1 MNEYYRDQVTDLC
14 EWLRD
19 KETARIL
26 YDMARDPTA
35 IAFMWRLLSG
45 KADQIDPA
53 IQLEGDGRS
62 NPESGSKRP

>member
-1 MNEYYRDQVTDLC
+1 MNEHYREQVTDLC

-19 KETARIL
+19 EQTARFL
-26 YDMARDPTA
+26 SGLDPSIVQT
-35 IAFMWRLLSG
+35 LLAG

-62 NPESGSKRP
+62 KPESVSKRP